1 MRQLIL
7 FALLFLPRF
16 VCGQE
21 DLYQRLKR
29 GLYQGLP
36 QIHTPNKSLQVL
48 KKVQDVNPSTTTEN
62 PFNPYKDGTHSVV
75 LICFASYEMA
85 VFCANPNPWAR
96 TCQPYPLVS
105 ESMVTQLPFL
115 IVRLF

>member
-75 LICFASYEMA
+75 LHHMKWLFSAQIQTRGPEH
-85 VFCANPNPWAR
+85 ANHIPWYR
-96 TCQPYPLVS
+96 SRWSLSC
-105 ESMVTQLPFL
+105 
-115 IVRLF
+115 LF